1 MAKKT
6 AKKAAKK
13 TVTLKTN
20 DETVELGAGQMERFY
35 CNECDA
41 EFDLTYEPK
50 ARDCPQ
56 EAEYIGSKEV
66 GYCPFCG
73 GTVSLG

>member
-20 DETVELGAGQMERFY
+20 DETVELER
-35 CNECDA
+35 
-41 EFDLTYEPK
+41 
-50 ARDCPQ
+50 ARRNASTATSVMP
-56 EAEYIGSKEV
+56 SS
-66 GYCPFCG
+66 
-73 GTVSLG
+73 T